1 MKPERKQLLKKTK
14 LSKAVK
20 EINSLELQEKAENRY
35 AKLLAE
41 NTLIHPVLEKHLRQ
55 SILPAVAVY
64 EVILSAGFSKEIAFQ
79 VIRSSVLEAARP
91 MSKIFQTVGRL
102 PFFFSLLR
110 KMCPLSVRMEF
121 GDPGWKMEWKR
132 NDYIGIEWNC
142 HECFYVDRLKYYGVP
157 ELVSIFCESDDVV
170 YGNIPGVIWGRTKTI
185 GGGLR

>member
-64 EVILSAGFSKEIAFQ
+64 EVLLSAGISKEIAFQ

-91 MSKIFQTVGRL
+91 MSKVFQTAGRL
-102 PFFFSLLR
+102 PFFFSLFR

-132 NDYIGIEWNC
+132 NDCNGIEWNC

-157 ELVSIFCESDDVV
+157 ELAGVVSFKCS
-170 YGNIPGVIWGRTKTI
+170 R
-185 GGGLR
+185 

>member
-1 MKPERKQLLKKTK
+1 MKPERKQLFKKTK

-20 EINSLELQEKAENRY
+20 EINSLELQEKAKNRY

-64 EVILSAGFSKEIAFQ
+64 EVLLSAGFSKEIAFQ

-102 PFFFSLLR
+102 PFFFLLLR

-121 GDPGWKMEWKR
+121 GDPG
-132 NDYIGIEWNC
+132 
-142 HECFYVDRLKYYGVP
+142 
-157 ELVSIFCESDDVV
+157 
-170 YGNIPGVIWGRTKTI
+170 
-185 GGGLR
+185 

>member
-102 PFFFSLLR
+102 PFFFSLAGILLCVLTLIKDKFR
-110 KMCPLSVRMEF
+110 HAKIMLIVFMIQFVSTYQMGF
-121 GDPGWKMEWKR
+121 LTFNWK
-132 NDYIGIEWNC
+132 
-142 HECFYVDRLKYYGVP
+142 
-157 ELVSIFCESDDVV
+157 
-170 YGNIPGVIWGRTKTI
+170 
-185 GGGLR
+185 

>member
-102 PFFFSLLR
+102 PFFFFATQ
-110 KMCPLSVRMEF
+110 K
-121 GDPGWKMEWKR
+121 
-132 NDYIGIEWNC
+132 N
-142 HECFYVDRLKYYGVP
+142 
-157 ELVSIFCESDDVV
+157 VSFIS
-170 YGNIPGVIWGRTKTI
+170 
-185 GGGLR
+185 

>member
-64 EVILSAGFSKEIAFQ
+64 EVILSAGFSKEIAC
-79 VIRSSVLEAARP
+79 VRSSKTNVKNISDCWKITVL
-91 MSKIFQTVGRL
+91 
-102 PFFFSLLR
+102 FFATQ
-110 KMCPLSVRMEF
+110 K
-121 GDPGWKMEWKR
+121 
-132 NDYIGIEWNC
+132 N
-142 HECFYVDRLKYYGVP
+142 
-157 ELVSIFCESDDVV
+157 VSFIS
-170 YGNIPGVIWGRTKTI
+170 
-185 GGGLR
+185 